1 MLKPPPAELKALAMF
16 VRSHPDFLVWMDAE
30 YHRELAKLPSVLV
43 NTAVMQGRCQVWGEL
58 VRLFSESP
66 EIAAKL

>member
-1 MLKPPPAELKALAMF
+1 MIKPDPPELKALAMF
-16 VRSHPDFLVWMDAE
+16 VRTHPDFVVWMDAE
-30 YHRELAKLPSVLV
+30 YRRELEKLPSATQ

-58 VRLFSESP
+58 TKLFHESP